1 MFLISQEI
9 PPKYAKYHFH
19 PYKFGAFSAKMY
31 QDLSVLEKRNLITQQ
46 GKEHIFLTEIGD
58 LQKDFPISVENYL
71 NKVLKEQNTLEKL
84 IDFVYD
90 KYPEYSLL
98 SERKYIPIIKNR
110 ENTPGI
116 FLIGYE
122 GRDIDEFLNVLI
134 QNNIEIL
141 IDIRANPHSMKF
153 DFIGTRL
160 QRVTERVGA
169 RYIHIPELGI
179 KSEDRKNLS
188 SDSDYKML
196 FSKYRSDLTR
206 KEEFLK
212 EVIKLGKNS
221 RIALMCFEKDP
232 KYCHRGQI
240 GQVLQERQ
248 IKVKSI

>member
-9 PPKYAKYHFH
+9 PLKYAKYHFH
-19 PYKFGAFSAKMY
+19 PYKYGAFSTKLY
-31 QDLSVLEKRNLITQQ
+31 QDLSTLEKRNLITLH
-46 GKEHIFLTEIGD
+46 GNEHISLTEIGD
-58 LQKDFPISVENYL
+58 FQKDFPISVENYL
-71 NKVLKEQNTLEKL
+71 IKVLREQNTLEKL

-90 KYPEYSLL
+90 KYPEYSLI
-98 SERKYIPIIKNR
+98 SERKFIPIIKNR
-110 ENTPGI
+110 EKSPGI

-122 GRDIDEFLNVLI
+122 GRDIDEFLNILI

-141 IDIRANPHSMKF
+141 VDVRANPHSMKF

-160 QRVTERVGA
+160 QRATERVGT
-169 RYIHIPELGI
+169 RYIHLPELGI
-179 KSEDRKNLS
+179 KSEDRRNLS
-188 SDSDYKML
+188 TDSDYKML
-196 FSKYRSDLTR
+196 FSKYRIDLAS

-248 IKVKSI
+248 IEVKSI